1 VAVSAPDHDI
11 VTALR
16 RVQDRI
22 TSACASAGRAEASV
36 RLIAVSKRHPAE
48 AIRIAYAAG
57 QREFGENYVQ
67 ELVGKAD
74 TLTDLPDLRLRL
86 IGHLQRNKAKDVTR
100 LKCAVDTVDSV
111 RLAAALNERAGRD
124 GVVVEVLLQVNV
136 AREEQKSGALP
147 ELVPELVEQVRA
159 MPHLSLRGLMTI
171 PPDVAD
177 PNQSRVHFAALR
189 EIASRHQLPELSM
202 GMSGDIEAAI
212 LEGSTMVRVGT
223 AIFGVR

>member
-1 VAVSAPDHDI
+1 MSASEHDI
-11 VTALR
+11 VGALH

-22 TSACASAGRAEASV
+22 AKACASVGRAEDAV

-67 ELVGKAD
+67 ELVGKAGV
-74 TLTDLPDLRLRL
+74 LNDLADLRLRL

-124 GVVVEVLLQVNV
+124 GVLIEVLLQVNM

-147 ELVPELVEQVRA
+147 ELVPELVTETRA

-171 PPDVAD
+171 PPDVTD
-177 PNQSRVHFAALR
+177 PNDNRRWFAALR
-189 EIASRHQLPELSM
+189 ELAARHQLPELSM

-212 LEGSTMVRVGT
+212 AEGSTMVRVGT
-223 AIFGVR
+223 AIFGARD